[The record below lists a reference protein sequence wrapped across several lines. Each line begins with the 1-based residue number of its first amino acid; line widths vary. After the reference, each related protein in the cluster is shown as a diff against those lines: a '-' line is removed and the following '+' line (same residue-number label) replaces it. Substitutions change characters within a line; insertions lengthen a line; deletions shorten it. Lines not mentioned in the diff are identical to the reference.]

1 MLQVFLMITGVALFG
16 VLHSV
21 MASLDFKH
29 RLVKIIGDKIAFYR
43 LFFNFFST
51 VLFFAILFLIPKSD
65 KLVYEVAYPFD
76 MVIFAVQVLSFIGL
90 VWTAKSFDGLEFIG
104 VKQVVRYFKGTYKIE
119 DLDESPDFRIS
130 GAFKC
135 CRHPVYFFSILFIGA
150 RPYMDV
156 TYLVLFISGTIYF
169 VVGAFFEEKKLI
181 KIYGD
186 VYLRYKKTKP
196 MFLPAFLVR
205 KKAIK

>member
-1 MLQVFLMITGVALFG
+1 
-16 VLHSV
+16 

-43 LFFNFFST
+43 IFFNFFST
-51 VLFFAILFLIPKSD
+51 VLFFAILFVIPKSETI
-65 KLVYEVAYPFD
+65 VYEAPYPYDLF
-76 MVIFAVQVLSFIGL
+76 IFAIQVLAFIGL

-104 VKQVVRYFKGTYKIE
+104 VKQVIRYFKGTYKIE

-135 CRHPVYFFSILFIGA
+135 CRHPAYFFSILFLGA
-150 RPYMDV
+150 RPYMDLS
-156 TYLVLFISGTIYF
+156 YLVLFIAGTIYF
-169 VVGAFFEEKKLI
+169 VVGAYFEEKKLV

-186 VYLRYKKTKP
+186 VYLQYKKSVP
-196 MFLPAFLVR
+196 MFLPAFLFG
-205 KKAIK
+205 KKVNR